1 MFHSKHL
8 CTCFMAAVFL
18 TGLWTMNLS
27 PLTTVLPLL
36 TEVTDAA
43 ASHSLRHLQELFSH
57 LTLSAG
63 LGLNQA
69 EHMVRARKRERK
81 EM

>member
-1 MFHSKHL
+1 
-8 CTCFMAAVFL
+8 MAAVLL
-18 TGLWTMNLS
+18 TCLRTMHLS
-27 PLTTVLPLL
+27 PHTTVLPLL
-36 TEVTDAA
+36 AEVTDAA
-43 ASHSLRHLQELFSH
+43 ASHSLRNPQEFFFSSDF
-57 LTLSAG
+57 LSAG